1 MIHSAFAVCPAG
13 LEALLLEEL
22 QDQPGISEASAGRG
36 GVWFRAEAAAI
47 ARANLW
53 CRIPTRILLAVEQ
66 FRLRRPEDL
75 LEAARRV
82 PWEHYFGP
90 DQTFRVDVNQAR
102 RPLFALA
109 ANFAVLKIK
118 DGVCDRFRELTG
130 RRPSIETQIPDQ
142 RLWLFIDGEKA
153 TLSMDTSGEPLFK
166 RGWRMAKGQA
176 PLRENLAAAL
186 VAIAQWEPSRPLL
199 DPFCGSGTLIIE
211 AMQRAAG
218 LAPGFHPSRSRSFA
232 CAQWGTRSAFGRVD
246 WVTLRAECAEA
257 WARAESQAD
266 MLATQI
272 VGRDCD
278 GQAIKA
284 AQANASRALP
294 PRLAQGILW
303 EEADFGQ
310 AAAPSPSGLL
320 VTNPPYGERLEI
332 AGMEDTR
339 QFSEVLKRQ
348 YPGWTVWVLA
358 HDLKFDSTIRL
369 KAARRMPVF
378 NGDLECRW
386 MRFDMV
392 HGSARSPAT
401 LQRAHVTGGPEP
413 QSRLPPQ

>member
-13 LEALLLEEL
+13 LEDLLLEEL
-22 QDQPGISEASAGRG
+22 QGQPGISEASSGRG
-36 GVWFRAEAAAI
+36 GVWFRAEATAI

-66 FRLRRPEDL
+66 FRLRRAEDL
-75 LEAARRV
+75 IEAARRV
-82 PWEHYFGP
+82 PWEQYFGP

-109 ANFAVLKIK
+109 PNFAVLKIK

-186 VAIAQWEPSRPLL
+186 VAVAQWQPGQPLF
-199 DPFCGSGTLIIE
+199 DPFCGSGTLLIE
-211 AMQRAAG
+211 ALQRAAG
-218 LAPGFHPSRSRSFA
+218 LAPGFHPSRVRSFS
-232 CAQWGTRSAFGRVD
+232 CEQWGPRSSFGRVP
-246 WVTLRAECAEA
+246 WAGLRQECALAWQSAEEA
-257 WARAESQAD
+257 FGNRS
-266 MLATQI
+266 LQI
-272 VGRDCD
+272 VGRDLD
-278 GQAIKA
+278 SQAIKA
-284 AQANASRALP
+284 AQANAARALP
-294 PRLAQGILW
+294 AGLAEKILW
-303 EEADFGQ
+303 QEADF
-310 AAAPSPSGLL
+310 AHADAPAPSGLL
-320 VTNPPYGERLEI
+320 ITNPPYGERLEI
-332 AGMEDTR
+332 VGMDDNR
-339 QFSEVLKRQ
+339 QFSEVLKRH
-348 YPGWTVWVLA
+348 YAGWTAWVLA

-369 KAARRMPVF
+369 KATRRMPVF

-392 HGSARSPAT
+392 QGSARQPSAPQPNSAT
-401 LQRAHVTGGPEP
+401 LPI
-413 QSRLPPQ
+413 